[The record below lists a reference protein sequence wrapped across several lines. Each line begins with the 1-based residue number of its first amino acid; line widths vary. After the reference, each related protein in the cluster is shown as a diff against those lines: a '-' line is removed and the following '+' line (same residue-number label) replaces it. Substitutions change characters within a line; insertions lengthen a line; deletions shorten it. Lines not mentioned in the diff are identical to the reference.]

1 MYTCLDLS
9 EDNPYDYFLITI
21 MTDINQLER
30 YIIHMRKHEG
40 IELAKKEGGVTENQI
55 RKIINV
61 SRTLLYGKLL
71 SEGNK

>member
-1 MYTCLDLS
+1 
-9 EDNPYDYFLITI
+9 
-21 MTDINQLER
+21 MTGINQLER
-30 YIIHMRKHEG
+30 DIIHMRKHEG
-40 IELAKKEGGVTENQI
+40 TELAKKEGDMIENQI

>member
-1 MYTCLDLS
+1 
-9 EDNPYDYFLITI
+9 
-21 MTDINQLER
+21 MTGISQLER